1 MKEMLNEYI
10 AACESLI
17 AQHMLIEDVSD
28 RNKAVNAQRMMIAD
42 FKSMKKSLYI
52 QD

>member
-10 AACESLI
+10 TACESLI
-17 AQHMLIEDVSD
+17 AQHMRIKNVND